1 MFELFRR
8 AGFQGAP
15 PVQSASDPGNRS
27 DTADTSPPQQQPIV
41 SQADAARRELL
52 ERVADFLSDHDLAAT
67 PGNLALIASA
77 LSGSDGELASA
88 LAARQMTG
96 APIDQRW
103 LDTLDRLNPSSE
115 RRTAELEQLVEK
127 LDDALM
133 RFGQSARFAKDA
145 TCDHRGAIG
154 AQLHVL
160 AQSHQAGGGALEM
173 GRLLDLTEAMLTRL
187 EQIERAMERS
197 RQETDELRR
206 NLAEARLEADID
218 HLTALPNRRAFERR
232 FALAAAAARSRGEPL
247 CVAFCDIDH
256 FKQINDTHGHDA
268 GDRVLKIIAASL
280 GEHASEQCFVAR
292 HGGEEF
298 VLLLPGLD
306 KLAALEKIDA
316 MRRHMAARMLI
327 NRASGKPFGRI
338 TFSGGIADVTET
350 EDDRSALARADAA
363 LYRAKQQGRN
373 RIAVG

>member
-8 AGFQGAP
+8 GTAATAA
-15 PVQSASDPGNRS
+15 ASDLPLPS
-27 DTADTSPPQQQPIV
+27 SCAH

-52 ERVADFLSDHDLAAT
+52 ARIGDFLAQHDLAAT
-67 PGNLALIASA
+67 PDNLALITSA
-77 LSGSDGELASA
+77 LSASNGELASA
-88 LAARQMTG
+88 FAARQMAG

-103 LDTLDRLNPSSE
+103 LDTLDRLNPASA
-115 RRTAELEQLVEK
+115 RRTAELEQLVER

-145 TCDHRGAIG
+145 TSDHRGAIG
-154 AQLHVL
+154 AQIS
-160 AQSHQAGGGALEM
+160 AMSQGQSPDTAPLEL
-173 GRLLDLTEAMLTRL
+173 GRLLDLAQGMLARL

-197 RQETDELRR
+197 RAETEDLRR
-206 NLAEARLEADID
+206 SLAEARLEADID

-232 FALAAAAARSRGEPL
+232 FVLAASTARARGEPL
-247 CVAFCDIDH
+247 SVAFCDVDH
-256 FKQINDTHGHDA
+256 FKLINDTHGHDA
-268 GDRVLKIIAASL
+268 GDRVLRIIAASL
-280 GEHASEQCFVAR
+280 GEHAGEDCFVAR

-298 VLLLPGLD
+298 VLLMAGSD
-306 KLAALEKIDA
+306 KLSALEKVDA
-316 MRRHMAARMLI
+316 MRRQLAARTLI

-338 TFSGGIADVTET
+338 TFSGGIAEVTES

-363 LYRAKQQGRN
+363 LYRAKEEGRN

>member
-1 MFELFRR
+1 MFDLFRR
-8 AGFQGAP
+8 SGGPAPAGSALSHTAASEAAAP
-15 PVQSASDPGNRS
+15 PA
-27 DTADTSPPQQQPIV
+27 A
-41 SQADAARRELL
+41 SQADAARRDLL
-52 ERVADFLSDHDLAAT
+52 GRIADFLCQHDLAAT
-67 PGNLALIASA
+67 PDNLALIASA
-77 LSGSDGELASA
+77 LAGSDGELASA
-88 LAARQMTG
+88 LTARQISG

-103 LDTLDRLNPSSE
+103 LDTLDRLNPASE

-145 TCDHRGAIG
+145 TSDHRGVIG
-154 AQLHVL
+154 AQLTVL
-160 AQSHQAGGGALEM
+160 AQSQSPEGSALEL
-173 GRLLDLTEAMLTRL
+173 GRLLDLSQAMLARL

-197 RQETDELRR
+197 RAETEELRR

-232 FALAAAAARSRGEPL
+232 LALAASAARTRREPL
-247 CVAFCDIDH
+247 SIAFCDIDH

-268 GDRVLKIIAASL
+268 GDRVLRIIAASL
-280 GEHASEQCFVAR
+280 GEHASEDCFVAR

-298 VLLLPGLD
+298 VLLLPGCD
-306 KLAALEKIDA
+306 KLAALEKVDA
-316 MRRHMAARMLI
+316 MRRQVAARNLI

-338 TFSGGIADVTET
+338 TFSGGIAEVTET

-363 LYRAKQQGRN
+363 LYRAKQEGRN